1 MARDVLEEVAEVGDQ
16 QERAGAYEVQRDAFE
31 REPAVDLVF
40 EKILPVLGIGL
51 VSVAEHP
58 MAEQLVVVGYQEAA
72 DRLVDEP
79 VEKIGFQSI
88 TLAKALLGDVTNDA
102 EGSRVYAVPL
112 LGHRD
117 DDPLTFLAIG

>member
-16 QERAGAYEVQRDAFE
+16 QELAGAYEGQRDAFE

-58 MAEQLVVVGYQEAA
+58 MAEQIVVVGYQEDA

-79 VEKIGFQSI
+79 VEKIGFKSI
-88 TLAKALLGDVTNDA
+88 THHTALLGYVKN
-102 EGSRVYAVPL
+102 GSTVGREKE
-112 LGHRD
+112 
-117 DDPLTFLAIG
+117 